1 MRALCISGGG
11 SMGAWAGGVVE
22 FLKLSNKDWDKF
34 FGTSTGSLMIPLVAC
49 DKVAK
54 LKKAYT
60 SISPDDIFSLN
71 PFKVKSVK
79 GGEFRFKLNHIN
91 IIKNFIRNGTSTLGD
106 SSNLK
111 QTIKNFLSQEEYQ
124 DIIDLKKEVVVSVC
138 NLSTEELEMKSNL
151 NQNYDDFIDWM
162 VASSSATPFMSIVEK
177 NGFDYADGGILRYIP
192 ILEAIES
199 GATEIDAIVL
209 MEYDERNRVEKIRNV
224 LHLIGKMIK
233 IFLKNRKEDDTD
245 LKRLSKLVDEDEVII
260 NFYYLPRKITNNP
273 YIFDSNIM
281 SSWWEEAFEFSQ
293 NGPTSSYRLR
303 KGRVKKLI

>member
-34 FGTSTGSLMIPLVAC
+34 FGTSTGSLMIPLIAC
-49 DKVAK
+49 DKVSK

-60 SISPDDIFSLN
+60 SISTDDIFSLN
-71 PFKVKSVK
+71 PFKIKSVK

-111 QTIKNFLSQEEYQ
+111 QTIKNFLSQEEYN

-151 NQNYDDFIDWM
+151 NQNYDYFIDWM

-177 NGFDYADGGILRYIP
+177 NGFDYVDGGILRYIP

-209 MEYDERNRVEKIRNV
+209 MEHDERNRVEKIRNV

-281 SSWWEEAFEFSQ
+281 SSWWEEAFEFAQ

>member
-34 FGTSTGSLMIPLVAC
+34 FGTSTGSLMVPLIAC
-49 DKVAK
+49 DKVDK

-60 SISPDDIFSLN
+60 SITPDDIFLLN
-71 PFKVKSVK
+71 PFKIKSVK

-91 IIKNFIRNGTSTLGD
+91 IIKNFIKNGTSTLGD

-111 QTIKNFLSQEEYQ
+111 KTIKRFLSEEEYQ
-124 DIIDLKKEVVVSVC
+124 NIINLNKEVVVSVC

-151 NQNYDDFIDWM
+151 NNNYEDFIDWM

-192 ILEAIES
+192 ILEAIEY

-209 MEYDERNRVEKIRNV
+209 MEYDERERVEKIRNV

-233 IFLKNRKEDDTD
+233 IFLKNRKEEDTD
-245 LKRLSKLVDEDEVII
+245 LKLLSKLVDDNEVII
-260 NFYYLPRKITNNP
+260 NFYYLPKKLTNNP
-273 YIFDSNIM
+273 YIFESDIM
-281 SSWWEEAFEFSQ
+281 SSWWQEGFEMSQ
-293 NGPTSSYRLR
+293 NGPTISYKLR
-303 KGRVKKLI
+303 KGRFKKII